1 MATVNDQTQLLGL
14 FKQVYADKIKNAWL
28 MRAPIASSIAF
39 EAQDSLGDNYNA
51 PIDLQ
56 LEQGVT
62 YAAAGVLPSGS
73 GYLSPTAGKMENA
86 LLAGAQ
92 YFGRSQVA
100 YEAISRSARVSAA
113 AFEKAT
119 SHVVKRLMF
128 SLLKRF
134 ELDLL
139 FGGLGWGTLSS
150 VSGSSTTRAW
160 VITDAT
166 WASGIWS
173 GMKGATL
180 DVFAA
185 DYSGSKVNSN
195 AAVTITSIDPST
207 KTINV
212 SGNATD
218 LTAITAGMQL
228 FPQTQTPSTA
238 LYGLHKWGNLSAS
251 TGTFANI
258 NSTNFELWQSNQ
270 YNVGGQLSMQKV
282 LAAVSMAFDYGLIT
296 GGKFIVSALGFEQLN
311 ADQAALRQYDVSYKP
326 ASAENGTDKLIYNG
340 TAGNIEIV
348 PHWGEK
354 PGEAIFYSPEVLKRI
369 GSDDLGFITRAGGE
383 KLILESA
390 DSPATEMRMYGNQNL
405 FCDMPRHLVRLTG
418 ITAG

>member
-14 FKQVYADKIKNAWL
+14 FKQVYAEKIRNAWL
-28 MRAPIASSIAF
+28 MRAPIASSITF
-39 EAQDSLGDNYNA
+39 ETQDSTGDYYNA

-86 LLAGAQ
+86 QLAGAQ
-92 YFGRSQVA
+92 YFGRSQVS

-134 ELDLL
+134 EIDLL
-139 FGGLGWGTLSS
+139 HGQLGWGTIES

-160 VITDAT
+160 VLSDAT
-166 WASGIWS
+166 WTSGIWA
-173 GMKGATL
+173 GMKNATL

-185 DYSGSKVNSN
+185 DYSGTKVNSN
-195 AAVTITSIDPST
+195 AAVTITSVDPAT
-207 KTINV
+207 RTLNV
-212 SGNATD
+212 SGHATD
-218 LTAITAGMQL
+218 LTAIVAGMQL
-228 FPQTQTPSTA
+228 FPQTQTPTTA
-238 LYGLHKWGNLSAS
+238 LYGLTKWASLTSAS
-251 TGTFANI
+251 GTVANI
-258 NSTNFELWQSNQ
+258 ATGSFELWQSNQ
-270 YNVGGQLSMQKV
+270 YNVAGQLSMQKV

-296 GGKFIVSALGFEQLN
+296 GGKLIVSGRGFEQLN

-326 ASAENGTDKLIYNG
+326 VSAQNGVEKLVYSG
-340 TAGNIEIV
+340 TAGDIEIM
-348 PHWGEK
+348 PHWAQK
-354 PGEAIFYSPEVLKRI
+354 PGQALFYSPEPLKRI
-369 GSDDLGFITRAGGE
+369 GSEELGFITRAGGE
-383 KLILESA
+383 KLILESS

-405 FCDMPRHLVRLTG
+405 FCDMPRHLVSLTG
-418 ITAG
+418 ITS

>member
-14 FKQVYADKIKNAWL
+14 FKQVYAEKIRNAWL
-28 MRAPIASSIAF
+28 MRAPIASSITF
-39 EAQDSLGDNYNA
+39 ETQDSTGDYYNA

-86 LLAGAQ
+86 QLAGAQ
-92 YFGRSQVA
+92 YFGRSQVS

-134 ELDLL
+134 EIDLL
-139 FGGLGWGTLSS
+139 HGQLGWGTIES

-160 VITDAT
+160 VLSDAT
-166 WASGIWS
+166 WTSGIWA
-173 GMKGATL
+173 GMKNATL

-185 DYSGSKVNSN
+185 DYLGTKVNSN
-195 AAVTITSIDPST
+195 AAVTITSVDPAT
-207 KTINV
+207 RTLNV

-218 LTAITAGMQL
+218 LTAIVAGMQL
-228 FPQTQTPSTA
+228 FPQTQTPTTA
-238 LYGLHKWGNLSAS
+238 LYGLTKWASLTSAS
-251 TGTFANI
+251 GTVANI
-258 NSTNFELWQSNQ
+258 ATGSFELWQSNQ
-270 YNVGGQLSMQKV
+270 YNVAGQLSMQKV

-296 GGKFIVSALGFEQLN
+296 GGKLIVSGRGFEQLN

-326 ASAENGTDKLIYNG
+326 VSAQNGVEKLVYSG
-340 TAGNIEIV
+340 TAGDIEIM
-348 PHWGEK
+348 PHWAQK
-354 PGEAIFYSPEVLKRI
+354 PGQALFYSPEPLKRI
-369 GSDDLGFITRAGGE
+369 GSEELGFITRAGGE
-383 KLILESA
+383 KLILESS

-405 FCDMPRHLVRLTG
+405 FCDMPRHLVSLTG
-418 ITAG
+418 ITS

>member
-1 MATVNDQTQLLGL
+1 MAVVNDQTQLLGL
-14 FKQVYADKIKNAWL
+14 FKQVYAEKIRNAWL
-28 MRAPIASSIAF
+28 MRAPIASSILF
-39 EAQDSLGDNYNA
+39 ETQDSTGDYYNA

-86 LLAGAQ
+86 QLAGAQ
-92 YFGRSQVA
+92 YFGRSQVS

-134 ELDLL
+134 EIDLL
-139 FGGLGWGTLSS
+139 HGQLGWGTIES

-160 VITDAT
+160 VLSDAT
-166 WASGIWS
+166 WTSGIWA
-173 GMKGATL
+173 GMKNATL

-185 DYSGSKVNSN
+185 DYSGTKVNSN
-195 AAVTITSIDPST
+195 AAVTITSVDPAT
-207 KTINV
+207 RTLNV

-218 LTAITAGMQL
+218 LTAIVAGMQL
-228 FPQTQTPSTA
+228 FPQTQTPTTA
-238 LYGLHKWGNLSAS
+238 LYGLTKWASLTSAS
-251 TGTFANI
+251 GTVANI
-258 NSTNFELWQSNQ
+258 ATGSFELWQSNQ
-270 YNVGGQLSMQKV
+270 YNVAGQLSMQKV

-296 GGKFIVSALGFEQLN
+296 GGKLIVSGRGFEQLT

-326 ASAENGTDKLIYNG
+326 VSAQNGVEKLVYSG
-340 TAGNIEIV
+340 TAGDIEIM
-348 PHWGEK
+348 PHWAQK
-354 PGEAIFYSPEVLKRI
+354 PGQALFYSPEPLKRI
-369 GSDDLGFITRAGGE
+369 GSEELGFITRAGGE
-383 KLILESA
+383 KLILESS

-405 FCDMPRHLVRLTG
+405 FCDMPRHLVSLTG
-418 ITAG
+418 ITS